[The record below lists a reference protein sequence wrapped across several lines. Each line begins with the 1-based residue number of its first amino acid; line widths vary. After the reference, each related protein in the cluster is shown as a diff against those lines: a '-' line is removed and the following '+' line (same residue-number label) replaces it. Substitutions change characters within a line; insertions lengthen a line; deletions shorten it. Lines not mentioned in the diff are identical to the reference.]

1 VSRSRIKSSSP
12 RQERERRSGIP
23 RPPSRR
29 PVATE
34 SMLTLQSNVGNSA
47 FSRALESRG
56 EVSPQTPDQGK
67 SSLSQT
73 AIKLSNPDDVSE
85 READRFATA
94 ATGQIPTTANSA
106 NSNSSP
112 LASHLNDATAA
123 LAGGGKV
130 LPNHLRDLFEP
141 TPGKDLGEVR
151 LHTDG
156 RVAEAADGINA
167 RAYTVGKD
175 IAFGAGEY
183 APETTRGWGL
193 LAHELAHALQ
203 PAKSGPT
210 TVHRK
215 TKGEAMVDKANVFL
229 SQDANLKAEVDVL
242 KAAIREMKKGKSV
255 AFNKKE
261 GLKRVRNAAGL
272 LKLDAKKTAVL
283 STDWEWLADNA
294 GKAGQKDYTA
304 KEKAFFRVLRSSID
318 VLDDKYPQQQ
328 TKFWLKNTAPQIV
341 DIIINVA
348 NADMPADQLFAYANK
363 EGLIDYVRGEI
374 PGLGSTATP
383 TSAQLAG
390 VSTTK
395 SISGFD
401 RFGLDDFRDELTAKR
416 EPLTGFLPAGFDLK
430 KTTPEDRVNEK
441 GRTVHSA
448 IFPDLT
454 MALQALAAMLK
465 RRRKIFLAE
474 AKANGYATPT
484 TDELVYWTYVYF
496 NSGEFNGQLAKHKGK
511 RVLSDW
517 IKKKEF
523 PNSIKLLQS
532 YQLLKDMKLF

>member
-1 VSRSRIKSSSP
+1 
-12 RQERERRSGIP
+12 
-23 RPPSRR
+23 
-29 PVATE
+29 
-34 SMLTLQSNVGNSA
+34 MLTLQSNVGNSA
-47 FSRALESRG
+47 FSRALQSRG
-56 EVSPQTPDQGK
+56 EVSPQPPDHGK
-67 SSLSQT
+67 SSLSRT
-73 AIKLSNPDDVSE
+73 PIKLSNPGDVSE
-85 READRFATA
+85 READRFTTV
-94 ATGQIPTTANSA
+94 ATGQISTTANSA

-112 LASHLNDATAA
+112 PASHLTDATAA
-123 LAGGGKV
+123 LASGGKA

-141 TPGKDLGEVR
+141 TLGKDLGQVR

-156 RVAEAADGINA
+156 RAAGAADGINA

-183 APETTRGWGL
+183 APETTRGRGL

-210 TVHRK
+210 TIHRK
-215 TKGEAMVDKANVFL
+215 TKGEEMVDKANVFL
-229 SQDANLKAEVDVL
+229 SEDANLKVEVDVL
-242 KAAIREMKKGKSV
+242 KAAIREMKKGKLV
-255 AFNKKE
+255 AFNKKA
-261 GLKRVRNAAGL
+261 GLKRVANAAAL
-272 LKLDAKKTAVL
+272 LKLDATKTAAL

-294 GKAGQKDYTA
+294 GKAGQKAYTA
-304 KEKAFFRVLRSSID
+304 KETAFFGVLRSSID

-328 TKFWLKNTAPQIV
+328 TKFWLKNTAPQIA
-341 DIIINVA
+341 DIIIKVA
-348 NADMPADQLFAYANK
+348 DADMPADQLFAYANK

-374 PGLGSTATP
+374 SGLGSTATP

-395 SISGFD
+395 SISGFEH
-401 RFGLDDFRDELTAKR
+401 FGLDDFRDELTAKR
-416 EPLTGFLPAGFDLK
+416 EPLTGFLPAGFDIK

-454 MALQALAAMLK
+454 MALQSLAAMLK

-496 NSGEFNGQLAKHKGK
+496 NSGEFNGQLAKYKGK

-517 IKKKEF
+517 INKKEF